1 MEQTVEQVLEN
12 IRYFIS
18 CDDRQKGEQRQLWLN
33 TITEVIKA
41 VEVIKEAEK
50 YRKNNKDYQEKCDDN
65 QTLRVLL
72 SCQAI
77 EMRELRI
84 EAQEKI
90 QQLQQEIATLKAYK
104 KLKEQQLTEDT
115 IEKVFDKHTI
125 IANSDIL
132 YRKDLA
138 IDIIKAREE
147 KQTRTC
153 DPGCPFC
160 KTEEAPK

>member
-1 MEQTVEQVLEN
+1 MDRNYYHKALE
-12 IRYFIS
+12 ILDI
-18 CDDRQKGEQRQLWLN
+18 
-33 TITEVIKA
+33 A
-41 VEVIKEAEK
+41 
-50 YRKNNKDYQEKCDDN
+50 
-65 QTLRVLL
+65 
-72 SCQAI
+72 
-77 EMRELRI
+77 
-84 EAQEKI
+84 
-90 QQLQQEIATLKAYK
+90 IATLKAYK

-160 KTEEAPK
+160 ETEETPK